1 MVENFFIDTES
12 LAQNLGREDLVI
24 IDVRGRGAY
33 TSHIP
38 GAVHSTWHE
47 YSDPSAVAKGL
58 LDPDLGRIEQRL
70 RTLGI
75 NQSSDVVI
83 YSNPFDNWGDEGRM
97 FWMLQYVGHP
107 SVRILDGGWVKWVA
121 EQRPFEHETVQPKP
135 GDFTVTAH
143 PELIVNKGELKKLVK
158 EPHRDTI
165 ILDARSVEEYAGK
178 EIEGLPRAGHIPSAI
193 NIPWNRFL
201 QPNATVKPH
210 ELVKKIFED
219 HGLREDQEIITYCLG
234 GVRAAWVYSL
244 LRYVGYPRVKTYPG
258 SWWEW
263 SRDFAAPAEKDVKL
277 LYRVTN
283 QDPVK
288 PS

>member
-1 MVENFFIDTES
+1 MAEIFFIDTES

-47 YSDPSAVAKGL
+47 YSDPSAVAKGV

-70 RTLGI
+70 RSLGI
-75 NQSSDVVI
+75 NQFSDVVI
-83 YSNPFDNWGDEGRM
+83 YCNPFDNWGDEGRM
-97 FWMLQYVGHP
+97 FWMLTYLGHS
-107 SVRILDGGWVKWVA
+107 SVRILDGGWVKWTA
-121 EQRPFEHETVQPKP
+121 EQRPIEHEAIRPKL
-135 GDFTVTAH
+135 GDFTVTAN
-143 PELIVNKGELKKLVK
+143 PELIVNKDGLKKLLK
-158 EPHRDTI
+158 GPHPDTI

-178 EIEGLPRAGHIPSAI
+178 EIDGLPRAGHIPSAI

-201 QPNATVKPH
+201 QPDATVKAP
-210 ELVKKIFED
+210 EQVREIFED
-219 HGLREDQEIITYCLG
+219 HGLRDNQEIMTYCLG
-234 GVRAAWVYSL
+234 GVRAAWVFCL
-244 LRYVGYPRVKTYPG
+244 LRYVGFPRVKVYPG

-277 LYRVTN
+277 LFRVTN
-283 QDPVK
+283 QDQMK
-288 PS
+288 SS